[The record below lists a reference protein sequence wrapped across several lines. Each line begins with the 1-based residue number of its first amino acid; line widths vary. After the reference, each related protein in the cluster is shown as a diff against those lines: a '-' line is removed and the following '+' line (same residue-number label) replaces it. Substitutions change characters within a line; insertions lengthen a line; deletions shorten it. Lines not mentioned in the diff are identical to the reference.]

1 MLNRF
6 FMLFNSQDITDNNN
20 SDNIESLQDIMNGP
34 SLL

>member
-6 FMLFNSQDITDNNN
+6 FFMLPSITDNNI

>member
-6 FMLFNSQDITDNNN
+6 FMLFNSQDITDNNF
-20 SDNIESLQDIMNGP
+20 SDNIESLQDIMNGL